1 MNMCQQAK
9 EILQYVKSITDK
21 AQYAIFSEVFNK
33 IKALHSADLSCAD
46 LSCADLSC
54 ADLSSV
60 GAYYDER
67 VNDG

>member
-33 IKALHSADLSCAD
+33 IKALHSADLR
-46 LSCADLSC
+46 
-54 ADLSSV
+54 SV